1 MRTTQEAIRRLHPAR
16 SASGATKSP
25 QHGSNRAEPHERQE
39 LPCSNSATHRAPA
52 VGAPSAGRCSPP
64 LSSPSSPRSR
74 PPRLPRRPRWP
85 RRRYA
90 ATPATPAF
98 QQVAHFYAAYVDAV
112 TAEGGGKLAT
122 ALRTFYLT
130 PHLRTQL
137 KTWEKHNHADG
148 VLRAQN
154 TPLAFRVT
162 SGDSGAGHT
171 WSKVRLTWS
180 NGKHPTYSYLTV
192 RSDLQTGKISG
203 IGE

>member
-1 MRTTQEAIRRLHPAR
+1 MLQLR
-16 SASGATKSP
+16 
-25 QHGSNRAEPHERQE
+25 
-39 LPCSNSATHRAPA
+39 NSQ
-52 VGAPSAGRCSPP
+52 G
-64 LSSPSSPRSR
+64 PRSR
-74 PPRLPRRPRWP
+74 RAIGRTLLATALLTAV
-85 RRRYA
+85 A
-90 ATPATPAF
+90 AVPAAAAAPQAPVAAAPVRSDAGTPAF
-98 QQVAHFYAAYVDAV
+98 QQVAHFYAAYLDAV

-122 ALRTFYLT
+122 ELRTFYLT

-137 KTWEKHNHADG
+137 KTWEKRNHADG

-154 TPLAFRVT
+154 TPLAFRIT

-203 IGE
+203 IGR

>member
-1 MRTTQEAIRRLHPAR
+1 MLQLLDSQGHCGRRTIGRTLLATALLTVVAAVPA
-16 SASGATKSP
+16 A
-25 QHGSNRAEPHERQE
+25 
-39 LPCSNSATHRAPA
+39 
-52 VGAPSAGRCSPP
+52 
-64 LSSPSSPRSR
+64 
-74 PPRLPRRPRWP
+74 
-85 RRRYA
+85 A
-90 ATPATPAF
+90 ATPQAPVAAAPVRSDAGTPAF
-98 QQVAHFYAAYVDAV
+98 QQVAHFYAAYIDAV

-122 ALRTFYLT
+122 ALRSFYLT

-137 KTWEKHNHADG
+137 KTWEERNHADG

-154 TPLAFRVT
+154 TPLAFRIT

-203 IGE
+203 IGK

>member
-1 MRTTQEAIRRLHPAR
+1 MLQLRNSQGLRGRRATGRTLLATALLTVVAAVPATAAAPQAPVAAAPVR
-16 SASGATKSP
+16 SD
-25 QHGSNRAEPHERQE
+25 
-39 LPCSNSATHRAPA
+39 
-52 VGAPSAGRCSPP
+52 AG
-64 LSSPSSPRSR
+64 
-74 PPRLPRRPRWP
+74 
-85 RRRYA
+85 
-90 ATPATPAF
+90 TPAF
-98 QQVAHFYAAYVDAV
+98 QQVAHFYAAYIDAV

-137 KTWEKHNHADG
+137 KTWEQRNHADG

-154 TPLAFRVT
+154 TPLAFRIT

-203 IGE
+203 IGK

>member
-1 MRTTQEAIRRLHPAR
+1 MLQLLDSQGHRGRRTIGRTLLATALLTVVAAVPAAAAAPQAPVAAAPVR
-16 SASGATKSP
+16 SD
-25 QHGSNRAEPHERQE
+25 
-39 LPCSNSATHRAPA
+39 
-52 VGAPSAGRCSPP
+52 AG
-64 LSSPSSPRSR
+64 
-74 PPRLPRRPRWP
+74 
-85 RRRYA
+85 
-90 ATPATPAF
+90 TPAF
-98 QQVAHFYAAYVDAV
+98 QQVAHFYAAYIDAV

-122 ALRTFYLT
+122 ALRSFYLT

-137 KTWEKHNHADG
+137 KTWEERNHADG

-154 TPLAFRVT
+154 TPLAFRIT

-203 IGE
+203 IGK

>member
-1 MRTTQEAIRRLHPAR
+1 MLQLRNSQGPRGRRTIGRTLLATALLTVVAAVPAAAAAPQAPVAAAPVR
-16 SASGATKSP
+16 SD
-25 QHGSNRAEPHERQE
+25 
-39 LPCSNSATHRAPA
+39 
-52 VGAPSAGRCSPP
+52 AG
-64 LSSPSSPRSR
+64 
-74 PPRLPRRPRWP
+74 
-85 RRRYA
+85 
-90 ATPATPAF
+90 TPAF

>member
-1 MRTTQEAIRRLHPAR
+1 MLQLRNSQGLRGRRTIGRTLLATALLTVVAAVPA
-16 SASGATKSP
+16 AAAAP
-25 QHGSNRAEPHERQE
+25 Q
-39 LPCSNSATHRAPA
+39 APA
-52 VGAPSAGRCSPP
+52 AAAPVRSDAGS
-64 LSSPSSPRSR
+64 
-74 PPRLPRRPRWP
+74 
-85 RRRYA
+85 
-90 ATPATPAF
+90 PAF
-98 QQVAHFYAAYVDAV
+98 QQVAHFYAAYIDAV

-130 PHLRTQL
+130 PGLRTQL
-137 KTWEKHNHADG
+137 KTWEKRNHADG

-203 IGE
+203 IGK

>member
-1 MRTTQEAIRRLHPAR
+1 MLQLR
-16 SASGATKSP
+16 
-25 QHGSNRAEPHERQE
+25 
-39 LPCSNSATHRAPA
+39 NSQ
-52 VGAPSAGRCSPP
+52 
-64 LSSPSSPRSR
+64 SPRG
-74 PPRLPRRPRWP
+74 RRAIGRTLLATALLTVV
-85 RRRYA
+85 A
-90 ATPATPAF
+90 AVPAAAAAPQAPVAAAPVRSDAGTPAF
-98 QQVAHFYAAYVDAV
+98 QQVAHFYASYIDAV

-122 ALRTFYLT
+122 ALRSFYLT

-137 KTWEKHNHADG
+137 NTWEKRNHADG

>member
-1 MRTTQEAIRRLHPAR
+1 MLQLRNSQGPRGRRAIGRTLLATALLTVVAAVPAAAAAPQAPVAAAPVR
-16 SASGATKSP
+16 SD
-25 QHGSNRAEPHERQE
+25 
-39 LPCSNSATHRAPA
+39 
-52 VGAPSAGRCSPP
+52 AG
-64 LSSPSSPRSR
+64 
-74 PPRLPRRPRWP
+74 
-85 RRRYA
+85 
-90 ATPATPAF
+90 TPAF
-98 QQVAHFYAAYVDAV
+98 QQVAHFYAAYIDAV

-137 KTWEKHNHADG
+137 KTWEERNHADG

-154 TPLAFRVT
+154 TPLAFRIT

-203 IGE
+203 IGK

>member
-1 MRTTQEAIRRLHPAR
+1 MLQLRDSQ
-16 SASGATKSP
+16 
-25 QHGSNRAEPHERQE
+25 
-39 LPCSNSATHRAPA
+39 
-52 VGAPSAGRCSPP
+52 
-64 LSSPSSPRSR
+64 SPRG
-74 PPRLPRRPRWP
+74 RRTIGRTLLATALLTVV
-85 RRRYA
+85 A
-90 ATPATPAF
+90 AVPAAAAAPQAPVATAPVRSDAGTPAF
-98 QQVAHFYAAYVDAV
+98 QQVAHFYAAYIDAV

-137 KTWEKHNHADG
+137 ETWEKRNHADG

-180 NGKHPTYSYLTV
+180 NGKQPTYSYLTV

-203 IGE
+203 IGK